1 MNNKIKVKVTAE
13 TTAPLTP
20 ADEEALAD
28 AVAEA
33 TAAKLAELGYTVS
46 VQPLGII
53 IQA

>member
-1 MNNKIKVKVTAE
+1 MNTKVKIKVTAE
-13 TTAPLTP
+13 TTQPLTP
-20 ADEEALAD
+20 ADEELLAD

-33 TAAKLAELGYTVS
+33 AAAKLEELGYTVS